1 MRASQPKLNEA
12 KIAYRMKDELVKL
25 QNILLNY
32 LALNSE
38 LHFTD
43 IGLCWG
49 MINLKCVM
57 CIHYV
62 CGDLNNI

>member
-1 MRASQPKLNEA
+1 MRASQPQPKLNEA
-12 KIAYRMKDELVKL
+12 KIAYRMKDELGKL

-43 IGLCWG
+43 IGL
-49 MINLKCVM
+49 
-57 CIHYV
+57 
-62 CGDLNNI
+62 